1 MAAKDAVALDVGARH
16 VDVAPDHA
24 DFWTRGVGEAP
35 EGPSGALSPRHSSG
49 GFRHL
54 LFSADERH
62 DHEILNLADIER
74 LDALRD
80 QIRHRGIERRAF
92 SYWGSVKGTVTLDVL
107 RSPFFALSF
116 AVYAAT
122 VAAFAHPAGIE
133 DRTLYMTTL
142 TVLGAFL
149 SFASIFLNKETYQ
162 RFRVSYEASTAS
174 QSAIFECATVSRL
187 GLRDVA
193 GCVEIKILRRGLHR
207 RVDLHAIDAMPARW
221 RGGAGSSPLDGAST
235 RHTG

>member
-16 VDVAPDHA
+16 VDVAPDH
-24 DFWTRGVGEAP
+24 FWTRGVGEAP
-35 EGPSGALSPRHSSG
+35 TSPAGALSPRHSSG
-49 GFRHL
+49 GLRHM

-80 QIRHRGIERRAF
+80 KIRHRGIERRAF

-116 AVYAAT
+116 GVYAAT
-122 VAAFAHPAGIE
+122 VAGFAHPAGVE
-133 DRTLYMTTL
+133 DRTLYMTVL

-149 SFASIFLNKETYQ
+149 SFASIFLNKESWSVWKPN
-162 RFRVSYEASTAS
+162 FRRLTPSTRP
-174 QSAIFECATVSRL
+174 C
-187 GLRDVA
+187 LRD
-193 GCVEIKILRRGLHR
+193 CVCVMAWWFTKI
-207 RVDLHAIDAMPARW
+207 
-221 RGGAGSSPLDGAST
+221 T
-235 RHTG
+235 

>member
-16 VDVAPDHA
+16 VDAPDHA
-24 DFWTRGVGEAP
+24 GFWTRGVGEAP
-35 EGPSGALSPRHSSG
+35 QSPSGALSPRHSSG
-49 GFRHL
+49 GLRHM

-80 QIRHRGIERRAF
+80 KIRHRGIERRAF

-116 AVYAAT
+116 GVYAAT
-122 VAAFAHPAGIE
+122 VAGFAHPAGVE
-133 DRTLYMTTL
+133 DRTLYMTVL

-149 SFASIFLNKETYQ
+149 SFASIFLNKESWSVWKPN
-162 RFRVSYEASTAS
+162 FRRLTPSTRP
-174 QSAIFECATVSRL
+174 C
-187 GLRDVA
+187 LRD
-193 GCVEIKILRRGLHR
+193 CVCVMAWWFTKI
-207 RVDLHAIDAMPARW
+207 
-221 RGGAGSSPLDGAST
+221 T
-235 RHTG
+235 

>member
-1 MAAKDAVALDVGARH
+1 MAAKGDVGARH
-16 VDVAPDHA
+16 IDVASDHA

-149 SFASIFLNKETYQ
+149 SFVSVWKSKVHGTIVLN
-162 RFRVSYEASTAS
+162 
-174 QSAIFECATVSRL
+174 C
-187 GLRDVA
+187 
-193 GCVEIKILRRGLHR
+193 C
-207 RVDLHAIDAMPARW
+207 VDLHAIDAPPARW
-221 RGGAGSSPLDGAST
+221 RGDAGSSPLDGAST
-235 RHTG
+235 AAPSPINDLVKNCRVHPTHWLISTGSRRSS

>member
-35 EGPSGALSPRHSSG
+35 QSPSGALSPRHSSG

-62 DHEILNLADIER
+62 DHETLNLADIER

-92 SYWGSVKGTVTLDVL
+92 SYWGSVKSTVTLDVL

-116 AVYAAT
+116 GLCGNQ
-122 VAAFAHPAGIE
+122 P
-133 DRTLYMTTL
+133 
-142 TVLGAFL
+142 
-149 SFASIFLNKETYQ
+149 
-162 RFRVSYEASTAS
+162 VS
-174 QSAIFECATVSRL
+174 
-187 GLRDVA
+187 
-193 GCVEIKILRRGLHR
+193 
-207 RVDLHAIDAMPARW
+207 
-221 RGGAGSSPLDGAST
+221 
-235 RHTG
+235 

>member
-1 MAAKDAVALDVGARH
+1 MAANDAVALDVGARH

-24 DFWTRGVGEAP
+24 GFWTRGVGEAP
-35 EGPSGALSPRHSSG
+35 TSPAGALSPRHSSG

-62 DHEILNLADIER
+62 DHETLNLADIER

-116 AVYAAT
+116 GVYAAT
-122 VAAFAHPAGIE
+122 VAGFAHPAGVE
-133 DRTLYMTTL
+133 DRTLYMTVL

-149 SFASIFLNKETYQ
+149 SFASIFLNKESWSVWKPN
-162 RFRVSYEASTAS
+162 FRRLAPSTRP
-174 QSAIFECATVSRL
+174 C
-187 GLRDVA
+187 LRD
-193 GCVEIKILRRGLHR
+193 CVCVMAWWFTKI
-207 RVDLHAIDAMPARW
+207 
-221 RGGAGSSPLDGAST
+221 T
-235 RHTG
+235 RLTG

>member
-1 MAAKDAVALDVGARH
+1 MAAKDVEVGARH

-24 DFWTRGVGEAP
+24 NFWTRGVGEALTSP
-35 EGPSGALSPRHSSG
+35 AGALSPRHSSG
-49 GFRHL
+49 GLRHM

-80 QIRHRGIERRAF
+80 KIRHRGIERRAF

-116 AVYAAT
+116 GVYAAT
-122 VAAFAHPAGIE
+122 VAGFAHPAVVE
-133 DRTLYMTTL
+133 DRTLYMTVL

-149 SFASIFLNKETYQ
+149 SFASIFLNKESWSVWKPN
-162 RFRVSYEASTAS
+162 FRRPTPSTRP
-174 QSAIFECATVSRL
+174 C
-187 GLRDVA
+187 LRD
-193 GCVEIKILRRGLHR
+193 CVCVMAWWFTKI
-207 RVDLHAIDAMPARW
+207 
-221 RGGAGSSPLDGAST
+221 T
-235 RHTG
+235 

>member
-16 VDVAPDHA
+16 VDVAPDH
-24 DFWTRGVGEAP
+24 FWTRGVGEAP
-35 EGPSGALSPRHSSG
+35 QSPAGALAPRRSSA

-62 DHEILNLADIER
+62 DHETLNLADIER

-80 QIRHRGIERRAF
+80 KIRHRGIERRAF

-116 AVYAAT
+116 GVYAAT
-122 VAAFAHPAGIE
+122 VAGFAHPAGVE
-133 DRTLYMTTL
+133 DRTLYMTVL

-149 SFASIFLNKETYQ
+149 SFASIFLNKESWSVWKPN
-162 RFRVSYEASTAS
+162 FRRLTPSTRP
-174 QSAIFECATVSRL
+174 C
-187 GLRDVA
+187 LRD
-193 GCVEIKILRRGLHR
+193 CVCVMAWWFTKI
-207 RVDLHAIDAMPARW
+207 
-221 RGGAGSSPLDGAST
+221 T
-235 RHTG
+235 

>member
-1 MAAKDAVALDVGARH
+1 MQRNHSREMAAKDAVALDVGARH

-24 DFWTRGVGEAP
+24 NFWTRGVGEAP
-35 EGPSGALSPRHSSG
+35 QSPSGALSPRHSSG
-49 GFRHL
+49 GLRHM

-80 QIRHRGIERRAF
+80 KIRHRGIERRAF

-116 AVYAAT
+116 GVYAAT
-122 VAAFAHPAGIE
+122 VAGFAHPAGVE
-133 DRTLYMTTL
+133 DRTLYMTVL

-149 SFASIFLNKETYQ
+149 SFASIFLNKESWSVWKPN
-162 RFRVSYEASTAS
+162 FRRLAPSTRP
-174 QSAIFECATVSRL
+174 C
-187 GLRDVA
+187 LRD
-193 GCVEIKILRRGLHR
+193 CVCVMAWWFTKI
-207 RVDLHAIDAMPARW
+207 
-221 RGGAGSSPLDGAST
+221 T
-235 RHTG
+235 